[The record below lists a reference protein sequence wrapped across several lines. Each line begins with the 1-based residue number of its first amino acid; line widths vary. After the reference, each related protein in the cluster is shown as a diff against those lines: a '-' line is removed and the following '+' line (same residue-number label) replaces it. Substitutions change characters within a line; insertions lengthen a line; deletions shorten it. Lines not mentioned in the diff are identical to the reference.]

1 MGTGAA
7 MSAAIWPSTFF
18 CAAVGLKGSIF
29 FTCSRTRGVSAK
41 AMPCSVRAWACFS
54 AMPVSS
60 QKNSS
65 KIRRYC
71 AGERKLLSSRRSVPG
86 AGKCT
91 SRIADS
97 SPGRRSLRAMDS
109 GSASGMCGSASVSRF
124 STARNTRVVTFPA
137 AS

>member
-7 MSAAIWPSTFF
+7 MSCAISDSTFF
-18 CAAVGLKGSIF
+18 CAGVGLKGSIF
-29 FTCSRTRGVSAK
+29 FTWSRTREVSEK
-41 AMPCSVRAWACFS
+41 AMPCSVRACECFS

-71 AGERKLLSSRRSVPG
+71 AAERKLLSSRRSVSG

-97 SPGRRSLRAMDS
+97 RLGSRSRRRMSS
-109 GSASGMCGSASVSRF
+109 GSGSGI
-124 STARNTRVVTFPA
+124 
-137 AS
+137 